1 MSISQISGSNTF
13 SHWLGATQQLI
24 TKYNAFETNLDSIA
38 NTANNVLVIKND
50 TQNIY
55 SNTVNVYNAA
65 NNVYQDIIDY
75 TSTAYDTANNA
86 KDLANTAI
94 NNAQDAYDL
103 SVAAYAE
110 ASNAYSTSEIAA
122 ATAEN
127 ANTVATDIL
136 NNIGDYANTA
146 ANNVIYPIFDIDNV
160 NSDNDTYYP
169 TLTESPEYLSKVV
182 VSTARMSFIPA
193 TGTLTANTFN
203 ATTDIK
209 FNGSV
214 IANSSGW
221 VGNTIPISKGGTG
234 ATSATDARSNLEL
247 VIGTNVQA
255 YSSKLTDIAALTA
268 SSNNVIIGNGTT
280 WTSKTPAESRTA
292 LGLNLGTDAY
302 KLVQTVS
309 GGGLISVNRGT
320 DGYYLKQT
328 STGFIWDAGPG
339 SLTASSPL
347 SITGGNISLNQNFAG
362 SSSMGGAATSVANA
376 LTFSNAGSGNT
387 DSYNGSV
394 GKTISYN
401 SVGAPKVDG
410 TGASGTWGISITG
423 NAATATTAGSC
434 SGNAATATNL
444 LAARNINGTSFNGS
458 ANITTANW
466 GTSRTITIGQTGKSV
481 NGSAGVSWS
490 LSDIGAAAS
499 SHSHDNY
506 ITNSGDSNHTDGT
519 LEFRSN
525 NDYQPQLLLKN
536 FSANTSGPYLIMGSA
551 RGTRTAPSA
560 TLNGDNLGVVF
571 YAGYINSTY
580 PQVNGAVINCK
591 VTGPA
596 TSNKF
601 PAALEFETVN
611 DSGVIGTRMTI
622 GSDMLVQMHTGIKT
636 AFSRSGFG
644 QIDGTFQVTDF
655 IGSQA
660 SPGGTGIYFKNN
672 SSNVAGMLYAAQA
685 ACGLVSD
692 NGLNYGAPSHTWF
705 INKVQEMFLDSGYL
719 RPYTNNGLALGA
731 SDLRW
736 NIAYITNGVTT
747 GSDARSK
754 KDIVESNLGLD
765 FILRLNPVSYKWKE
779 DSSKAPAEL
788 VGRTNFGFI
797 AQEVEESLEGQDFG
811 GLMYDS
817 QTDIYGLRY
826 EQFIAPLTK
835 AIQEQQEIIK
845 SLQLRIETL
854 EKSANVSL

>member
-1 MSISQISGSNTF
+1 MAINQVTAANTF

-24 TKYNAFETNLDSIA
+24 NKYNAFETDLDNVA

-75 TSTAYDTANNA
+75 TSTAYATANSA

-268 SSNNVIIGNGTT
+268 SSNNIIIGNGTT

-328 STGFIWDAGPG
+328 STGFTWDAGPG

-401 SVGAPKVDG
+401 SVGAPKFDG

-434 SGNAATATNL
+434 TGNAATANKL
-444 LAARNINGTSFNGS
+444 LTARNINGTSFDGS

-490 LSDIGAAAS
+490 VSDI
-499 SHSHDNY
+499 
-506 ITNSGDSNHTDGT
+506 
-519 LEFRSN
+519 F
-525 NDYQPQLLLKN
+525 
-536 FSANTSGPYLIMGSA
+536 GS
-551 RGTRTAPSA
+551 
-560 TLNGDNLGVVF
+560 
-571 YAGYINSTY
+571 
-580 PQVNGAVINCK
+580 
-591 VTGPA
+591 
-596 TSNKF
+596 
-601 PAALEFETVN
+601 
-611 DSGVIGTRMTI
+611 RMTI
-622 GSDMLVQMHTGIKT
+622 GSDMYVQINEGIKSAYT
-636 AFSRSGFG
+636 RSGFS
-644 QIDGTFQVTDF
+644 QAVGTFQVTNF
-655 IGSQA
+655 FGTQA
-660 SPGGTGIYFKNN
+660 APGGAGIYFKNN

-692 NGLNYGAPSHTWF
+692 NGLTYGAPSHTWF
-705 INKVQEMFLDSGYL
+705 VNKIQEMFLDSGFL

-788 VGRTNFGFI
+788 VDRTNFGFI

-817 QTDIYGLRY
+817 QTDLYGLRY